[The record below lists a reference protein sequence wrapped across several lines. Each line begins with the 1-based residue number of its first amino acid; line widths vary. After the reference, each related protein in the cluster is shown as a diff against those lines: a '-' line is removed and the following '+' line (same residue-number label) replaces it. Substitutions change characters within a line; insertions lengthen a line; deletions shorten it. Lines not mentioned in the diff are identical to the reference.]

1 MNNPFAPSPSPSIP
15 TSNQTQRLPSPSF
28 NLQSTY
34 ERHSPSHLSPLSSS
48 PAPSSHTPSNQQ
60 GNQGQKPFAVK
71 KKEEENESLAA
82 LFADREG
89 GQDTFG
95 NIGTLRFIVLLFK
108 YLCSNFL
115 FSLYRYGYTDA
126 GKTIL
131 ATKTGSSHNPFAQ
144 QQQQQQNNDKPFFDI

>member
-1 MNNPFAPSPSPSIP
+1 LTRTNNPFAPSPSPS
-15 TSNQTQRLPSPSF
+15 TNQTQPQQQRPAPTF
-28 NLQSTY
+28 NLKGTY
-34 ERHSPSHLSPLSSS
+34 ETPSYE
-48 PAPSSHTPSNQQ
+48 TPSNQ
-60 GNQGQKPFAVK
+60 GNPGQRPFAVK

-95 NIGTLRFIVLLFK
+95 NIGSLRFIVLLFK
-108 YLCSNFL
+108 IIWSNFL

-126 GKTIL
+126 GKSVM

-144 QQQQQQNNDKPFFDI
+144 QQQQQNNDKPFFDI